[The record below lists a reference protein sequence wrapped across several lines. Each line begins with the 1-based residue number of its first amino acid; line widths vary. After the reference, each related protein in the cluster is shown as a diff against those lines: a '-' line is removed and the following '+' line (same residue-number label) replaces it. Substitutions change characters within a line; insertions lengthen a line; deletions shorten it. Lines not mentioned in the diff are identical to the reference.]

1 LLVAAAAFLVLI
13 AGFSAGGYWAIQ
25 SLGTAVEQAVG
36 VSAQKLALAEEMAAE
51 FQQMRVESRGAQI
64 SVVIQHQ
71 KAEGGGGSCA
81 GCHSPRTI
89 RKHREEFGK
98 LSAEVN
104 GRLDRLAAL
113 PVNAQEV
120 TAIAGIR
127 GAVARWG
134 LQFDDYLRM
143 TGGEEFWKGHKLA
156 TDSIAPTVEQASASA
171 LGLVEMQKQAIAVSA
186 AEASGLVT
194 LSRNV
199 TLGLIGLAVVVTLF
213 ALQCIRTINRHL
225 RSSVNKM
232 EDGVGALGEL
242 SRQLKESSQSLAD
255 GTARQAEAVEHVNAS
270 ADTTAKLTK
279 ENQQRLHDAGGVAA
293 QLGKRVRVLE
303 GALEGT
309 LGSMGQI
316 GKSAESIGRIIQTID
331 EIAFQ
336 TNILALNA
344 AVEAARAGEAGQG
357 FAVVAS
363 EVRSLSQRSAQAAHE
378 TTDLVTA
385 SVETTRLGRERLDQL
400 AREVRA
406 ISEGIL
412 QLGTL
417 IGQLGVSGDAQAEAV
432 GRILDSVQEIGQRL
446 QMTAVS
452 AQKEAETAEE
462 LESQSGSLTDAT
474 DGLRELVGT

>member
-1 LLVAAAAFLVLI
+1 
-13 AGFSAGGYWAIQ
+13 
-25 SLGTAVEQAVG
+25 
-36 VSAQKLALAEEMAAE
+36 
-51 FQQMRVESRGAQI
+51 
-64 SVVIQHQ
+64 
-71 KAEGGGGSCA
+71 
-81 GCHSPRTI
+81 
-89 RKHREEFGK
+89 

-113 PVNAQEV
+113 PVNAEEGK
-120 TAIAGIR
+120 AIAEIR
-127 GAVARWG
+127 AAVARWG
-134 LQFDDYLRM
+134 VQFHDYLRM
-143 TGGEEFWKGHKLA
+143 TAGEEFWKGHKLA

-171 LGLVEMQKQAIAVSA
+171 LGLVAMQKQAMAAKA
-186 AEASGLVT
+186 AEASGLVA

-199 TLGLIGLAVVVTLF
+199 TLGLIGVALF

-232 EDGVGALGEL
+232 QDGVGALGEV

-270 ADTTAKLTK
+270 ADTTAKLTN
-279 ENQQRLHDAGGVAA
+279 ENRQRLHEARGVAG
-293 QLGKRVRVLE
+293 QLGGRVQALE

-309 LGSMGQI
+309 LGSMGEI
-316 GKSAESIGRIIQTID
+316 GKSAESIGRIIRTID

-363 EVRSLSQRSAQAAHE
+363 EVRRLSQRSAEAAHE

-385 SVETTRLGRERLDQL
+385 SVATTRLGRERLDQL
-400 AREVRA
+400 ASEVRA
-406 ISEGIL
+406 ISEEIVR
-412 QLGTL
+412 LGEL
-417 IGQLGVSGDAQAEAV
+417 IGQLSVSGDAQAEAV
-432 GRILDSVQEIGQRL
+432 ERILDSVQEIGQRI
-446 QMTAVS
+446 QTTAIS

-474 DGLRELVGT
+474 EGLRNLVGA

>member
-1 LLVAAAAFLVLI
+1 M
-13 AGFSAGGYWAIQ
+13 
-25 SLGTAVEQAVG
+25 EQAVG

-71 KAEGGGGSCA
+71 KAEGGGGGCA

-89 RKHREEFGK
+89 RKHREDFGK
-98 LSAEVN
+98 LSAEVT
-104 GRLDRLAAL
+104 GRLDRMAAM
-113 PVNAQEV
+113 PVNAEEEK
-120 TAIAGIR
+120 AIREIR
-127 GAVARWG
+127 GALGRWST
-134 LQFDDYLRM
+134 QFDDYLRL

-156 TDSIAPTVEQASASA
+156 TDSIAPTVKQASASA
-171 LGLVEMQKQAIAVSA
+171 LGLVAMQKQAMEEKA

-199 TLGLIGLAVVVTLF
+199 SLGLIGLAAVVALF

-225 RSSVNKM
+225 RSSVHQM
-232 EDGVGALGEL
+232 EDGVGALGEV
-242 SRQLKESSQSLAD
+242 SHQLKESSQSLAE
-255 GTARQAEAVEHVNAS
+255 GTARQAEAVAHVNAS
-270 ADTTAKLTK
+270 ADATAKLTK
-279 ENQQRLHDAGGVAA
+279 ENQQRLHEARGVAG
-293 QLGKRVRVLE
+293 QLGGRVQELE

-385 SVETTRLGRERLDQL
+385 SVETTRLGRQKLDQL
-400 AREVRA
+400 ATEVRA
-406 ISEGIL
+406 ISEEIL
-412 QLGTL
+412 QLESL
-417 IGQLGVSGDAQAEAV
+417 IGQLSVSGDAQAEAV
-432 GRILDSVQEIGQRL
+432 GRILHSVQEIGQRI
-446 QMTAVS
+446 QTTAVS

-462 LESQSGSLTDAT
+462 LESQSGSLAEAT
-474 DGLRELVGT
+474 DGLRELVGS